1 MDAGT
6 GTTTGP
12 AQPPPGAAGVD
23 VVESR
28 PGRVHHPLD
37 LIRLT
42 ARRDVLLLLTGL
54 AVVSR
59 DTSAGLSSDLARLLG
74 HVPAALGSVLR
85 LVSAFLALA
94 VPLAM
99 IVREIV
105 WGYRRRLIAAVLTGL
120 LAIGIAEGIHRVVS
134 AF

>member
-6 GTTTGP
+6 GTMTGP
-12 AQPPPGAAGVD
+12 AHPPPGGPEVD

-28 PGRVHHPLD
+28 PARVHHPLD

-42 ARRDVLLLLTGL
+42 TRVGVLLLLTGL
-54 AVVSR
+54 AVVAR

-74 HVPAALGSVLR
+74 HLPAAFGSALR

-120 LAIGIAEGIHRVVS
+120 LAIGI
-134 AF
+134 